1 MMVLFKI
8 EICGNNNLGY
18 VNTGCTKK
26 DGTTNEKAQER
37 KLKWNEEN

>member
-1 MMVLFKI
+1 MMILFKI
-8 EICGNNNLGY
+8 EICGNNNIVY
-18 VNTGCTKK
+18 VNTGCMKK